1 MTLPLLST
9 ARLTFLPSGV
19 EAIARLLSRS
29 SFAAKALILSGFN
42 LRTASKGVIWLD
54 C

>member
-19 EAIARLLSRS
+19 ETIARLLSRQ
-29 SFAAKALILSGFN
+29 LIRYVGQNPGQRYMHCLELFSHK
-42 LRTASKGVIWLD
+42 S
-54 C
+54 

>member
-19 EAIARLLSRS
+19 ETIARLLSRQIIRS
-29 SFAAKALILSGFN
+29 QSIDFEWF
-42 LRTASKGVIWLD
+42 
-54 C
+54 